1 MTESPHPRT
10 LKITIDF
17 EDVKDAKL
25 LLANL
30 STVLLNKSE
39 YESKHLSAKI
49 KIKNVNHLPFQEPRF
64 EEINGLKCLV
74 FKSSM

>member
-17 EDVKDAKL
+17 EDVKDVKV

-30 STVLLNKSE
+30 STVLLDKLE
-39 YESKHLSAKI
+39 YETKHLSAKLRLRNI
-49 KIKNVNHLPFQEPRF
+49 NHLPFQEPRF
-64 EEINGLKCLV
+64 ETINGKNCMV